1 MEFNRPT
8 VPDPTETLA
17 ERTIAGK
24 YSSQNQQRKTTTQAQ
39 EPAFDSTLKGEN
51 QAKQFIIPRV
61 PNDFK
66 ESTIPEPY
74 ESQSECTTGSKYI
87 SQNKQCT
94 TTSSQSHQETA
105 YNTNLK
111 DLKTGKS
118 SKHGTKPQYSKR
130 YKLFHGFLLKQAC

>member
-24 YSSQNQQRKTTTQAQ
+24 YSSQKQQRKTTTEAQ
-39 EPAFDSTLKGEN
+39 SPAFDSTLKGEN

-87 SQNKQCT
+87 SQNKQHT
-94 TTSSQSHQETA
+94 KTSAQAQETA
-105 YNTNLK
+105 FNSTNLK
-111 DLKTGKS
+111 DANPSNQVNRGQNTM
-118 SKHGTKPQYSKR
+118 
-130 YKLFHGFLLKQAC
+130 LF